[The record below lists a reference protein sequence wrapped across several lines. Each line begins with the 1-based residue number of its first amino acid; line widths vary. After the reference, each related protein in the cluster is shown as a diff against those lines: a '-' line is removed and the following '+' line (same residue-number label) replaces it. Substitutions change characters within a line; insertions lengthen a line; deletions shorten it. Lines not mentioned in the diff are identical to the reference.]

1 MVSGKGVLSLVF
13 FLVAFSL
20 QAQDDRYMVFFKDK
34 QGTAFDIS
42 NPSAFLSARAIE
54 RRLRQKLQVVE
65 QDLPVSTTYV
75 NGVKA
80 TGATVIHSTRWMNG
94 VLVACDDDER
104 AALESLPYVSHIEYV
119 APGGKPM
126 PSGRRKVGARTT
138 DVKESQVTAN
148 QLSLVGINDMHAAG
162 YTGEGIHIAVMDAG
176 FPGVNTAGAFSHI
189 FEDNRLIDAYDF
201 VHDDPDAFVLSNHGT
216 NVLSVI
222 AGYLP
227 DAYTGSAYGASFHL
241 YITED
246 VSGEYRIEEYN
257 WLFAAERADS
267 AGADIISTSLG
278 YNTFDDPSMNYDKSQ
293 LDGKTTVIARAAKLA
308 AERGITIVSSA
319 GNEGNNAWETI
330 TTPADSEY
338 VLAVAAT
345 NAHGVRSSISSIG
358 PSADGRIKPDVGAMG
373 VGVSVVN
380 PSGNLGMASGTS
392 LAAPI
397 VTGLLAGIWQ
407 KYPHLSNLQL
417 LDAVRSTAS
426 QAENPDHLLGY
437 GIPNFR
443 AVSNLLDWQPQ
454 EKPMVVAPNPVTDT
468 LVIRPDE
475 PEEEKAIVEI
485 LSLQGQVLSS
495 QESTFD
501 WIARG
506 FQADCSK
513 LAAGMYLLR
522 VRTGQEVYSFK
533 VVKL

>member
-1 MVSGKGVLSLVF
+1 
-13 FLVAFSL
+13 
-20 QAQDDRYMVFFKDK
+20 
-34 QGTAFDIS
+34 
-42 NPSAFLSARAIE
+42 
-54 RRLRQKLQVVE
+54 
-65 QDLPVSTTYV
+65 
-75 NGVKA
+75 
-80 TGATVIHSTRWMNG
+80 
-94 VLVACDDDER
+94 
-104 AALESLPYVSHIEYV
+104 
-119 APGGKPM
+119 
-126 PSGRRKVGARTT
+126 
-138 DVKESQVTAN
+138 
-148 QLSLVGINDMHAAG
+148 
-162 YTGEGIHIAVMDAG
+162 
-176 FPGVNTAGAFSHI
+176 
-189 FEDNRLIDAYDF
+189 
-201 VHDDPDAFVLSNHGT
+201 
-216 NVLSVI
+216 
-222 AGYLP
+222 
-227 DAYTGSAYGASFHL
+227 
-241 YITED
+241 D

-345 NAHGVRSSISSIG
+345 NANGVRSSISSIG

-468 LVIRPDE
+468 LVIRPVE
-475 PEEEKAIVEI
+475 HEEEKDMVEL
-485 LSLQGQVLSS
+485 LSLQGQVLIS

-522 VRTGQEVYSFK
+522 VRTEQEVYSFI

>member
-1 MVSGKGVLSLVF
+1 MVSGRGVLSFIF
-13 FLVAFSL
+13 FLIAFSI
-20 QAQDDRYMVFFKDK
+20 QAQDNRYMVFFKDK
-34 QGTAFDIS
+34 QGTTFDIS
-42 NPSAFLSARAIE
+42 NPSEFLSARAVE
-54 RRLRQKLQVVE
+54 RRARQGLQVKE
-65 QDLPVSTTYV
+65 QDLPVSPLYV
-75 NGVKA
+75 DGVKA
-80 TGATVIHSTRWMNG
+80 TGARVIHATRWMNG
-94 VLVACDDDER
+94 VLVACDEGQR
-104 AALESLPYVSHIEYV
+104 VAISSLPFVSRIEYV
-119 APGGKPM
+119 APGGKPT
-126 PSGRRKVGARTT
+126 PSGRRKVSTRTT
-138 DVKESQVTAN
+138 DSKDSQVTAN
-148 QLSLVGINDMHAAG
+148 QLSLVGIDDMHQAG
-162 YTGEGIHIAVMDAG
+162 YTGQGIHIAVMDAG

-222 AGYLP
+222 GAYLP
-227 DAYTGSAYGASFHL
+227 NAYIGAAYGASFHL

-246 VSGEYRIEEYN
+246 ISGEYRIEEYN

-278 YNTFDDPSMNYDKSQ
+278 YNTFDDPSMDYAKSA
-293 LDGKTTVIARAAKLA
+293 LDGKTTVIARAAQWA
-308 AERGITIVSSA
+308 SERGIAIVSSA

-330 TTPADSEY
+330 TTPADSEN

-345 NAHGVRSSISSIG
+345 NANGVRSSISSIG

-407 KYPHLSNLQL
+407 KYPHLSNLEL

-426 QAENPDHLLGY
+426 QAENPDNLLGY

-454 EKPMVVAPNPVTDT
+454 DKPMVVAPNPVTDT

-475 PEEEKAIVEI
+475 PEDEKVVVEI

-495 QESTFD
+495 QEARFD